1 MLIQIRREP
10 LVQNYFPKLGS
21 RRLCQFGMLAEKRI
35 LRVRGVRDPL
45 PVRIEVPG
53 WRLHPTTLSLPWVQR
68 ERDAAAGT
76 GIDAAP
82 VHWVSQGIKRTER
95 SQHHREFFILAPQ
108 RGQHGSFVAE
118 VMNSLLNGA

>member
-10 LVQNYFPKLGS
+10 LVQSYFPKVGS
-21 RRLCQFGMLAEKRI
+21 RRLCQFEMPAQRRMFLFFDAWAA
-35 LRVRGVRDPL
+35 LPL
-45 PVRIEVPG
+45 RIEVPG